1 MRTMVLGAVLGV
13 VVVLAVMALAGPSSE
28 ALAQRPTPQQ
38 AESTAGL
45 IALSMPSGTE
55 RQVVTVID
63 PRGRAMSVYH
73 VELSTGE
80 ITLKSVRNI
89 QWDLQ
94 MMDFNGTNPLP
105 KEIRA
110 VLESKQP

>member
-1 MRTMVLGAVLGV
+1 M
-13 VVVLAVMALAGPSSE
+13 
-28 ALAQRPTPQQ
+28 
-38 AESTAGL
+38 
-45 IALSMPSGTE
+45 
-55 RQVVTVID
+55 VTVID
-63 PRGRAMSVYH
+63 PRQRSMSVYH

-110 VLESKQP
+110 VLDSKQP

>member
-1 MRTMVLGAVLGV
+1 MRTMVLGAVLSV
-13 VVVLAVMALAGPSSE
+13 VVVSAVVALAGPNGE
-28 ALAQRPTPQQ
+28 MPAPRNVQQ
-38 AESTAGL
+38 VETSGGL
-45 IALSMPSGTE
+45 IAMSMPAGTE

-63 PRGRAMSVYH
+63 PQKRAMSVYH

-94 MMDFNGTNPLP
+94 MMDFNGTTPLP

>member
-1 MRTMVLGAVLGV
+1 MVLGAVLGV
-13 VVVLAVMALAGPSSE
+13 VVVLAVAVLVAPSGE
-28 ALAQRPTPQQ
+28 ALAQRPGPTQS
-38 AESTAGL
+38 ESNGGL
-45 IALSMPSGTE
+45 IALSMPSGAE

-63 PRGRAMSVYH
+63 PRQRSMSVYH
-73 VELSTGE
+73 VELATGE

-110 VLESKQP
+110 VLDSKQP

>member
-1 MRTMVLGAVLGV
+1 MRTMVLGAVVGV
-13 VVVLAVMALAGPSSE
+13 VVMLAIMGLTGPSGE
-28 ALAQRPTPQQ
+28 ALAQRPVAQQ
-38 AESTAGL
+38 ADPAGGL

-63 PRGRAMSVYH
+63 PRQRSMSVYH
-73 VELSTGE
+73 VELASGE

-94 MMDFNGTNPLP
+94 MMDFNGTTPLP

-110 VLESKQP
+110 VLETKQP

>member
-1 MRTMVLGAVLGV
+1 
-13 VVVLAVMALAGPSSE
+13 
-28 ALAQRPTPQQ
+28 
-38 AESTAGL
+38 
-45 IALSMPSGTE
+45 MPSGTE

-63 PRGRAMSVYH
+63 PHGRAMSVYH